1 MDSIPKNDVKQGT
14 DFGKTTTQYNLWSG
28 FRIFLIIVF
37 SGSID
42 IYKAETRDIFNESC
56 NSSINGYA
64 SVMENIGKTESTG
77 VDLTLS
83 TVNIQN
89 KNFSWFSDFSLSHN
103 REKIKELASGQFKG

>member
-1 MDSIPKNDVKQGT
+1 MNRVIP
-14 DFGKTTTQYNLWSG
+14 
-28 FRIFLIIVF
+28 
-37 SGSID
+37 
-42 IYKAETRDIFNESC
+42 
-56 NSSINGYA
+56 SINGYA

-103 REKIKELASGQFKG
+103 REK

>member
-1 MDSIPKNDVKQGT
+1 MNRVIP
-14 DFGKTTTQYNLWSG
+14 
-28 FRIFLIIVF
+28 
-37 SGSID
+37 
-42 IYKAETRDIFNESC
+42 
-56 NSSINGYA
+56 SINGYA

-103 REKIKELASGQFKG
+103 REKKKRTCFGTIKG